1 MPSLILGLVLLA
13 LSTFGGPDIESGYQF
28 VDGHSHTTIKFEQY
42 RDLIVIPVVM
52 NDTVRLKLVLDTGTR
67 SLLLYG
73 KKFRRLSN
81 LRRDK
86 SVKVTGWGSPNGVDA
101 CLSYPNSISLGKVRG
116 DALGVAIVDHGHMFD
131 DIPSIDGIIGYELF
145 VRFAVEI
152 NYKTSTIHLYDRLPE
167 NYAAQFTVFPLEV
180 NMARPQVVSEITLA
194 NNKKIKLK
202 LLIDTGS
209 SLGLAVF
216 SSTSE
221 GFTTSEDLYPIGR
234 GLNGNVYGYDLF
246 VKEFLLGT
254 LPVSKIPMHLV
265 DVPLH
270 PDDQFTFSG
279 SLGAGFLRQ
288 HIVVF
293 DYPRSTFLLSK
304 PGS

>member
-1 MPSLILGLVLLA
+1 MPALVLGFLLLSLSA
-13 LSTFGGPDIESGYQF
+13 LGGPDIKSGYQF

-52 NDTVRLKLVLDTGTR
+52 NDTVRLRLVLDTGTR

-73 KKFRRLSN
+73 KKFKRLSN

-86 SVKVTGWGSPNGVDA
+86 HVKVSGWGSPKGVDA
-101 CLSYPNSISLGKVRG
+101 CLSYPNTISLGKIRG
-116 DALGVAIVDHGHMFD
+116 DALGVAVVDHGHMFY

-152 NYKTSTIHLYDRLPE
+152 NYQTSTIHLYDRLPE
-167 NYAAQFTVFPLEV
+167 NYAAQFTAFPLEI

-194 NNKKIKLK
+194 NNKTIRLK

-216 SSTSE
+216 SSSNE
-221 GFTTSEDLYPIGR
+221 GFSTSRDLYPIGR
-234 GLNGNVYGYDLF
+234 GLTGNVYGYDLF
-246 VKEFLLGT
+246 VKEFFLGT
-254 LPVSKIPMHLV
+254 MAVRNIPMHLV
-265 DVPLH
+265 DVPVH

-279 SLGAGFLRQ
+279 SLGAGFLRE
-288 HIVVF
+288 HIVIF
-293 DYPRSTFLLSK
+293 DYPRSTFLL
-304 PGS
+304 GNQGT